1 MLRDQRGPDQ
11 RSKVAQG
18 TVSDRF
24 PLHDLSAVMA
34 DWHEHCPLD
43 PDEARPVELHAWK
56 DGWEYCMEHGPGA
69 PDHGDRERT
78 DLFARPALLSLW
90 LQGYS
95 AADNHLREQAS

>member
-1 MLRDQRGPDQ
+1 M
-11 RSKVAQG
+11 
-18 TVSDRF
+18 
-24 PLHDLSAVMA
+24 
-34 DWHEHCPLD
+34 DWQERCPLD
-43 PDEARPVELHAWK
+43 SDEARPVELHAWK

-95 AADNHLREQAS
+95 SADNHLREQAS